1 MTVRKVGFSNSYEV
15 IVWANRGWLLQGSW
29 AVISLMVLVIKNSP
43 ANAGDVREAG
53 SSPWLR
59 RRTGERMATHSI
71 LAWRTPWTEEP
82 GRLQSIGSQSHK

>member
-43 ANAGDVREAG
+43 ANAGDVREADLIPG
-53 SSPWLR
+53 SGRFPWSRKWQATPVFLPGKFH
-59 RRTGERMATHSI
+59 GERNLVGYS
-71 LAWRTPWTEEP
+71 
-82 GRLQSIGSQSHK
+82 S

>member
-53 SSPWLR
+53 SIPRSR
-59 RRTGERMATHSI
+59 RCLEEGMTTHSLKNSHGQRS
-71 LAWRTPWTEEP
+71 LAAYSHGVTE
-82 GRLQSIGSQSHK
+82 SQTTE